1 MIMSWLGL
9 TYSVTIVMK
18 RALLFC
24 NGFDWTSFAV
34 GGSVKEPFLA
44 RVQHCLDITLNG
56 RGRNLVS
63 S

>member
-9 TYSVTIVMK
+9 TFSVTIVIK

-34 GGSVKEPFLA
+34 GGMYIGV
-44 RVQHCLDITLNG
+44 
-56 RGRNLVS
+56 
-63 S
+63 